1 MRKFERE
8 INDEK
13 KWENTSKMKAVYM
26 INRYKH
32 ETKVLRKWNW

>member
-13 KWENTSKMKAVYM
+13 KWENKMKAVYM

>member
-13 KWENTSKMKAVYM
+13 KWEYKMKVVYM
-26 INRYKH
+26 INRCKY
-32 ETKVLRKWNW
+32 EIKVLRKWNW

>member
-8 INDEK
+8 INDEE
-13 KWENTSKMKAVYM
+13 KWENKMKAVYM
-26 INRYKH
+26 INRCKH

>member
-13 KWENTSKMKAVYM
+13 KWEKKMKAVYM

>member
-13 KWENTSKMKAVYM
+13 KWENKMKVVYM
-26 INRYKH
+26 INRYKY
-32 ETKVLRKWNW
+32 EIKVLRKWNW

>member
-1 MRKFERE
+1 MRMFERE

-13 KWENTSKMKAVYM
+13 KWEYKMKAVYM